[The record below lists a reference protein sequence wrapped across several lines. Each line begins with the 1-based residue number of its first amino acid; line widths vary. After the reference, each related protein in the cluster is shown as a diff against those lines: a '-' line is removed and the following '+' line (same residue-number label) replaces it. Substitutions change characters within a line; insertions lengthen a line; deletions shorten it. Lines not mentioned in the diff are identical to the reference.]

1 MQQINITDNFA
12 INLYSPK
19 EIKTHL
25 DKYVIGQDEAKT
37 ILSVAIY
44 NHYKRLCLNNTSSLD
59 IKLDKSNIIL
69 SGPTGSGKTFLIKTI
84 SKLLGVPYYIADATS
99 LTQAG
104 YVGDDVES
112 IITGLLRACDYD
124 LDKAKCGIIFIDEI
138 DKIAKKDS
146 GPSTTRDVGGE
157 GVQQALLKIVEGST
171 VGVMPQGGRKHPEQ
185 PLIYVD
191 TSNILFIASGS
202 FAGIEDIIKPRIMP
216 ERSLGFK
223 TQKEKESNKDVDD
236 DNILDYMSQED
247 IREFGMI
254 PEFIGRF
261 PVITNVHGL
270 KKDDLKRIIC
280 EPNGNILDQY
290 KTLFALDNIEF
301 NMTDNAID
309 YIAAIA
315 EYLGTGARSLRS
327 IFETILSP
335 LMFEL
340 SGTNIKSYTVTTHD
354 IDKNITKRY
363 GNIKDELKDIKQD
376 IENKICVIDGNQAG
390 LTNLEVP
397 KKQTKTIVL
406 PGKNIVTDKNGFTYT
421 MQRIKRI

>member
-1 MQQINITDNFA
+1 MYNIFVKVYLYMQELNITDNFT

-19 EIKTHL
+19 EIKSYL
-25 DKYVIGQDEAKT
+25 DKFVIGQDDAKT

-44 NHYKRLCLNNTSSLD
+44 NHYKRLCLNNTTSLAT
-59 IKLDKSNIIL
+59 KLDKSNIIL

-171 VGVMPQGGRKHPEQ
+171 VGVMLQGGRKHPEQ

-191 TSNILFIASGS
+191 TTNILFIASGS
-202 FAGIEDIIKPRIMP
+202 FAGIEDIIKSRITP
-216 ERSLGFK
+216 ERSIGFK
-223 TQKEKESNKDVDD
+223 TKKEKESSKEIDD
-236 DNILDYMSQED
+236 DIILDYMSQED

-270 KKDDLKRIIC
+270 KREDLRKIIC
-280 EPNGNILDQY
+280 EPEDNILSQY
-290 KTLFALDNIEF
+290 KTLFALDNIDF
-301 NMTDNAID
+301 NMSDNAID

-327 IFETILSP
+327 IFETVLSP
-335 LMFEL
+335 LMFDL
-340 SGTNIKSYTVTTHD
+340 AGSDTKSYVLTTND
-354 IDKNITKRY
+354 IDKNISKRY
-363 GNIKDELKDIKQD
+363 GNIKDKLENVEYD
-376 IENKICVIDGNQAG
+376 IEIKKNSAKTKQENKEIVLGN
-390 LTNLEVP
+390 
-397 KKQTKTIVL
+397 KTIT
-406 PGKNIVTDKNGFTYT
+406 NDNGFTYT
-421 MQRIKRI
+421 AKHIKK